1 MLSSARTLDG
11 LNVGDFDEI
20 TVNDGLTVRGTA
32 ALNGM
37 SLDGSL
43 SAADIETTGDITCD
57 NVSAETTVSGATGSP
72 FGNRNRF
79 RG

>member
-43 SAADIETTGDITCD
+43 TATGIAATGDVSCD
-57 NVSAETTVSGATGSP
+57 NVSATNTVSGTTPKKQSGSK
-72 FGNRNRF
+72 
-79 RG
+79 